1 MDPLTM
7 VINEGAYGS
16 EKPWNA
22 LRLALACTSEALKMD
37 VNIFLMGDA
46 VTIAK
51 KGQKPPEGFYNLEKM
66 LVDLIGRGVRINAC
80 GTCMNSRGLAQE
92 DLIQG
97 VEKGTMTGLA
107 KWIKESHM
115 LLSF

>member
-1 MDPLTM
+1 MDPLTI

-22 LRLALACTSEALKMD
+22 LRLALACTSEALRME

-51 KGQKPPEGFYNLEKM
+51 RGQRPPEGFYNLEKM
-66 LVDLIGRGVRINAC
+66 LGDLIGRGVRIGAC

-92 DLIQG
+92 DMVQG
-97 VEKGTMTGLA
+97 VEKGTMMVLA
-107 KWIKESHM
+107 KWVKESHT

>member
-1 MDPLTM
+1 MDPLTII
-7 VINEGAYGS
+7 INDGAYGS

-22 LRLALACTSEALKMD
+22 LRLALACTTEALKVD
-37 VNIFLMGDA
+37 VNILLMGDA

-51 KGQKPPEGFYNLEKM
+51 KGQKPPEGFFNLEKM
-66 LVDLIGRGVRINAC
+66 LVELIVRGARISVC
-80 GTCMNSRGLAQE
+80 GTCMNSRGLTQE

-97 VEKGTMTGLA
+97 VEKGTMVGLA
-107 KWIKESHM
+107 KWIKEGHM